1 MCWNGEASA
10 IVAAIGLGSTAY
22 AVYKREPIV
31 LTTALGYFSLMEL
44 LQAVAYTVVDQCG
57 TPLNESMTLLGYL
70 HIAFQPFFINA
81 VSLYFVAKDVQR
93 KAAPWVYSVCFVST
107 LALVLNIYPF
117 EWAGLCEKLYRE
129 MCSTR
134 LCSYYGNVHIAWEFP
149 MNGMFNWMKIEGHK
163 HINAWMI
170 YGIPAF
176 ILPMIYGSWKMTLYH
191 VLMGPVPAI
200 IITRSSQEMA
210 AFWCLLSIMF
220 LLIVVKTPIR
230 RILFVDK
237 WFWWQRPAGEVHEPE
252 RLVVKPA

>member
-10 IVAAIGLGSTAY
+10 VVAAIGLGSTAY

-31 LTTALGYFSLMEL
+31 LTTTLCYFSLMEL

-57 TPLNESMTLLGYL
+57 TPLNDSMTLLGYL

-81 VSLYFVAKDVQR
+81 VSLYFVAKDVRR
-93 KAAPWVYSVCFVST
+93 KVSPWVYSVCFVSS
-107 LALVLNIYPF
+107 LLLVLNIYPF
-117 EWAGLCEKLYRE
+117 PWAGLCEALYRE

-149 MNGMFNWMKIEGHK
+149 MNGMFNWMKIEGHR

-176 ILPMIYGSWKMTLYH
+176 ILPMLYGSWKMTLYH

-237 WFWWQRPAGEVHEPE
+237 WFWWKRPAGEVHEPE